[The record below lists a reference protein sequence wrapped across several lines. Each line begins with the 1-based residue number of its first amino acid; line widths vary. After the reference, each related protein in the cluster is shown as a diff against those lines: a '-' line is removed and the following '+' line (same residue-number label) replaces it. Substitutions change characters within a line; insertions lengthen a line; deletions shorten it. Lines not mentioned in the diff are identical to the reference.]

1 MDSTTSDCCNRRYA
15 IAAAALLAIQCAI
28 VCTCIR
34 TYSATRDESAHLLAG
49 ITYWIRGDFGLYNV
63 NPPLSKMIAAA
74 AVAGNS
80 DLCLDA
86 VKYYKPSDDR
96 RQEFQ
101 LARYFSD
108 TNPLTFHRVLCRARL
123 PGAVWAFVGGW
134 LVWGWSCSLAN
145 PKAGLL
151 AVALWVTSPMITGH
165 SALLTCDVAGTVAGL
180 AASFAFYCSLQTGG
194 WPRATLSAVLL
205 GLAILCKFTNLLLIP
220 AWTAAWLIHQQRRMP
235 FRQLVSC
242 LILSIFVVNCGYG
255 FQGTGRPVGTLTMY
269 SHRLSTISKAVHN
282 SPLGSVPCLLPEE
295 MVSGIDTQQLDFE
308 HGLNSY
314 LRGEQRNHGWWY
326 FYLYAYCVKS
336 PVGHLSVYALAL
348 LVTCCGRQRVAGV
361 LWITPLL
368 IIVACSMKTSFTN
381 NLRYILPAYPYLM
394 IWAASHLIAEKRL
407 PVVQPACWLLVG
419 LSAVSVSVQH
429 PSYIGYFNEAAGG
442 SEQGWWHLA
451 DSNVDW
457 GQDLLLLRDWLDGV
471 DQPVA
476 VAVCDTPGVD
486 YSTYLGMYYPDP
498 DTNSRGYIVADTL
511 AVQQEFRWLRQYP
524 VHKRIGTSFF
534 VFHIPQE

>member
-1 MDSTTSDCCNRRYA
+1 
-15 IAAAALLAIQCAI
+15 
-28 VCTCIR
+28 
-34 TYSATRDESAHLLAG
+34 
-49 ITYWIRGDFGLYNV
+49 
-63 NPPLSKMIAAA
+63 
-74 AVAGNS
+74 
-80 DLCLDA
+80 
-86 VKYYKPSDDR
+86 
-96 RQEFQ
+96 
-101 LARYFSD
+101 
-108 TNPLTFHRVLCRARL
+108 
-123 PGAVWAFVGGW
+123 
-134 LVWGWSCSLAN
+134 
-145 PKAGLL
+145 
-151 AVALWVTSPMITGH
+151 
-165 SALLTCDVAGTVAGL
+165 
-180 AASFAFYCSLQTGG
+180 
-194 WPRATLSAVLL
+194 
-205 GLAILCKFTNLLLIP
+205 
-220 AWTAAWLIHQQRRMP
+220 
-235 FRQLVSC
+235 
-242 LILSIFVVNCGYG
+242 
-255 FQGTGRPVGTLTMY
+255 
-269 SHRLSTISKAVHN
+269 
-282 SPLGSVPCLLPEE
+282 
-295 MVSGIDTQQLDFE
+295 
-308 HGLNSY
+308 
-314 LRGEQRNHGWWY
+314 
-326 FYLYAYCVKS
+326 
-336 PVGHLSVYALAL
+336 
-348 LVTCCGRQRVAGV
+348 
-361 LWITPLL
+361 
-368 IIVACSMKTSFTN
+368 MKTSFTN